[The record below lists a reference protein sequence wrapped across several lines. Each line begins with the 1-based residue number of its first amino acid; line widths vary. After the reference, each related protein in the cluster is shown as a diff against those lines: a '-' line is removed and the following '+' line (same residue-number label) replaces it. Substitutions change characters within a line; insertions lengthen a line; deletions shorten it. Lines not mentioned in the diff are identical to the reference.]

1 MTHFLLFLYT
11 KYISQSNRIS
21 PTKLTLNT
29 ISKFRFTQPIKQMKK
44 ENLAPLQN
52 GEKAADNLQNKISA
66 EGISYDLKVITYSI
80 PFEEITSAYKNGQWV
95 SFREWLQREEQ
106 KRKWTSKGYETA
118 RKYLEGLFRTDG
130 VTEEIL
136 LCDIKF
142 LIRDINNQI
151 KEEPDLEELWVEMS
165 DWLKEKQANGAVA
178 VILDGQNRLKYALT
192 PFRYNKLAI
201 SLFYG
206 GEQRVNVFYK
216 TLNDA
221 ARNQINNHR
230 FRISVVI
237 SGDVTKVVEKII
249 AINEGEPWGEHEKR
263 DIRWTTVSFKISR
276 ISREPLIQKLH
287 KTDLKK
293 IWTGNYSL
301 EKKGETLFI
310 AELLHF
316 VKYGNK
322 GNDRSL
328 DDMYYAKEATIVRQ
342 LKTIDALL
350 KLVSRNFPLKEITEN
365 FTKEIYRDLL
375 IYLSMLT
382 NPQDVQSSGR
392 LCYNFKLSQIKNPKL
407 LMERIIKRIKEKL
420 ADTDQIQPFL
430 KGGGPLTDDEVK
442 KLIKE
447 GKEGIIKWSNTN
459 AKKGTYLAHHSGSER
474 TDLYARQTLFVN
486 DLNEIIDECLE
497 DGTLITTDARSISKR
512 DRLLAEMKYKGD
524 VFGSREPENLDSTR
538 FKELD
543 HFIPIPQG
551 GTADMDN
558 LNYIS
563 KVNNRRKSS
572 HFIDLNDND

>member
-1 MTHFLLFLYT
+1 M
-11 KYISQSNRIS
+11 N
-21 PTKLTLNT
+21 N
-29 ISKFRFTQPIKQMKK
+29 

-52 GEKAADNLQNKISA
+52 GERAADNLEHKITA
-66 EGISYDLKVITYSI
+66 EGISYDLKVVTWAL
-80 PFEEITSAYKNGQWV
+80 PFEEITSSYQNGLWV

-106 KRKWTSKGYETA
+106 KRKWTKKGYETA
-118 RKYLEGLFRTDG
+118 RNYLEGLFRTDG
-130 VTEEIL
+130 ITEEIL
-136 LCDIKF
+136 LCDINF

-151 KEEPDLEELWVEMS
+151 KEEPDLEELWIEMS
-165 DWLKEKQANGAVA
+165 EWLKEKKENGAVA

-206 GEQRVNVFYK
+206 GEQRVNVLYK

-221 ARNQINNHR
+221 ARDQINNHK
-230 FRISVVI
+230 FRISVVV

-276 ISREPLIQKLH
+276 ISREPKIQKLH
-287 KTDLKK
+287 VTDLAK

-316 VKYGNK
+316 IKYGNK

-342 LKTIDALL
+342 LNTLDKLL
-350 KLVSRNFPLKEITEN
+350 KMVSRNFPTKVITTN
-365 FTKEIYRDLL
+365 FTREIYRDLL
-375 IYLSMLT
+375 IYLCMLT
-382 NPQDVQSSGR
+382 NSKDVQSASQ
-392 LCYNFKLSQIKNPKL
+392 LSYTDFKLSQIKNPKL
-407 LMERIIKRIKEKL
+407 LMDRIVNRIKRKL
-420 ADTDQIQPFL
+420 EDRSQITPFE
-430 KGGGPLTDDEVK
+430 KGGQALSDDQVK
-442 KLIKE
+442 KLTKE
-447 GKEGIIKWSNTN
+447 GKGGMIKWSNVN
-459 AKKGTYLAHHSGSER
+459 AKKGTYLAHHGSSER
-474 TDLYARQTLFVN
+474 NDLLQRQVLFIN

-497 DGTLITTDARSISKR
+497 DGTLVTTDARSISKR
-512 DRLLAEMKYKGD
+512 DRLSAEMKYKGD
-524 VFGSREPENLDSTR
+524 VFGGREPENLDSTR

-543 HFIPIPQG
+543 HFIPIPLG
-551 GTADMDN
+551 GTADIDN

-563 KVNNRRKSS
+563 KTNNRRKSS
-572 HFIDLNDND
+572 N